1 MIRYALRKDVV
12 FRKEADGA
20 LLYDHATGRVIP
32 LNGTA
37 AFMCESLF
45 VEGKEQDEVLTGIK
59 TRWKVADEK
68 RVKSDLE
75 KLVAGM
81 KMRDLI
87 EEVTS

>member
-12 FRKEADGA
+12 FRREADGA
-20 LLYDHATGRVIP
+20 LLYDHATGGVTP

-45 VEGKEQDEVLTGIK
+45 VEGKEQAEVLAGIK
-59 TRWKVADEK
+59 ARWKVSDEE
-68 RVKSDLE
+68 RVKSDME
-75 KLVAGM
+75 KFVAGM